1 MFASGMPDAD
11 ELKFLGELTTWM
23 DVNDEGIF
31 ASRPRNVYGEDPSVT
46 TPGPR
51 SRFGGGS
58 DYRNYTLPGDPPS
71 ASAVTLKIQGVSPA

>member
-1 MFASGMPDAD
+1 MPDAD

-51 SRFGGGS
+51 SRFGGGE
-58 DYRNYTLPGDPPS
+58 
-71 ASAVTLKIQGVSPA
+71 